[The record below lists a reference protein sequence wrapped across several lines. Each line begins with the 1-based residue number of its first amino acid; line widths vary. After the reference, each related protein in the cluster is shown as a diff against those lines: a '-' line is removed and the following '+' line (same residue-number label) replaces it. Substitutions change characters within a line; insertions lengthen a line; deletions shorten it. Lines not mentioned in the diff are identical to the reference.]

1 MTTEKKGKLEGA
13 KKLKEMGMSNGDIKN
28 ATGLLDE
35 EIESLQIKKKPL
47 PVKQRLMNKG
57 DCDGSVNIYF

>member
-35 EIESLQIKKKPL
+35 EIESLQIKKAFAVEAKTYE
-47 PVKQRLMNKG
+47 QG
-57 DCDGSVNIYF
+57 

>member
-35 EIESLQIKKKPL
+35 EIESL
-47 PVKQRLMNKG
+47 
-57 DCDGSVNIYF
+57 